1 MLGGCL
7 GDGKNVHPGKG
18 VDKGELDKKSGR
30 PTYYEATLLRYRCI
44 IKQNK
49 YYNKMKKTGIIVA
62 LLAVVAIA
70 FIWGVNVN
78 NRLVTADENVQQAWS
93 QVENVYKRRMDLIP
107 QLVATVQGAADYEKS
122 VLTEVTNA
130 RAGVEQT
137 QVDPSQLNEEQIKAY
152 QKAQDNLSK
161 AVANTIKVTVERYP
175 ELTATQ
181 GFRDLQTQLEGTE
194 NRITVERGKFNEAV
208 QKYNTMLRRFPASV
222 IAGMLGFE
230 KKGYFTAPEEA
241 AEPVKVEFD
250 F

>member
-1 MLGGCL
+1 
-7 GDGKNVHPGKG
+7 
-18 VDKGELDKKSGR
+18 
-30 PTYYEATLLRYRCI
+30 
-44 IKQNK
+44 
-49 YYNKMKKTGIIVA
+49 MKKGTIIILSIVG
-62 LLAVVAIA
+62 VVA
-70 FIWGVNVN
+70 FIFLWGVSVN
-78 NRLVTADENVQQAWS
+78 NRLVTNEENVAKAWS

-107 QLVATVQGAADYEKS
+107 QLVNTVKGAANYEKG

-130 RAGVEQT
+130 RAGVQQT
-137 QVDPSQLNEEQIKAY
+137 QVDPSQLTEEQVRAY

-161 AVANTIKVTVERYP
+161 ALANTIKVTVERYP

-181 GFRDLQTQLEGTE
+181 SFRDLQTQLEGTE

-208 QKYNTMLRRFPASV
+208 QAYNTKLRRFPASL

-241 AEPVKVEFD
+241 SEPVNVEFD

>member
-1 MLGGCL
+1 M
-7 GDGKNVHPGKG
+7 
-18 VDKGELDKKSGR
+18 KKS
-30 PTYYEATLLRYRCI
+30 TITI
-44 IKQNK
+44 IA
-49 YYNKMKKTGIIVA
+49 IVGV
-62 LLAVVAIA
+62 LAVIVFWVI
-70 FIWGVNVN
+70 GVNN
-78 NRLVTADENVQQAWS
+78 KLVTQEENVSKAWS

-107 QLVATVQGAADYEKS
+107 QLVNTVQGAANYEKG

-130 RAGVEQT
+130 RAGVQQT
-137 QVDPSQLNEEQIKAY
+137 QVDPSQLSEQQIAAY
-152 QKAQDNLSK
+152 QKAQDNLTK
-161 AVANTIKVTVERYP
+161 ALANTIKVTVERYP

-208 QKYNTMLRRFPASV
+208 QAYNTKLRRFPTSL

-241 AEPVKVEFD
+241 AEPVNVEFN

>member
-1 MLGGCL
+1 MRYRKKTFC
-7 GDGKNVHPGKG
+7 NM
-18 VDKGELDKKSGR
+18 KKS
-30 PTYYEATLLRYRCI
+30 TITI
-44 IKQNK
+44 IA
-49 YYNKMKKTGIIVA
+49 IVGV
-62 LLAVVAIA
+62 LAVIVFWVI
-70 FIWGVNVN
+70 GVNN
-78 NRLVTADENVQQAWS
+78 KLVTQEENVSKAWS

-107 QLVATVQGAADYEKS
+107 QLVNTVQGAANYEKG

-130 RAGVEQT
+130 RAGVQQT
-137 QVDPSQLNEEQIKAY
+137 TVDPSQLSEQQIAAY
-152 QKAQDNLSK
+152 QKAQDNLTK
-161 AVANTIKVTVERYP
+161 ALANTIKVTVERYP

-208 QKYNTMLRRFPASV
+208 QAYNTKLRRFPTSL

-241 AEPVKVEFD
+241 AEPVNVEFN

>member
-1 MLGGCL
+1 MAICVI
-7 GDGKNVHPGKG
+7 KIKTFCIM
-18 VDKGELDKKSGR
+18 KKS
-30 PTYYEATLLRYRCI
+30 TITI
-44 IKQNK
+44 IAVV
-49 YYNKMKKTGIIVA
+49 GV
-62 LLAVVAIA
+62 LAVIVLWGI
-70 FIWGVNVN
+70 GVNN
-78 NRLVTADENVQQAWS
+78 KLVTQEENVSKAWS

-107 QLVATVQGAADYEKS
+107 QLVNTVQGAANYEKS

-130 RAGVEQT
+130 RAGVQQT
-137 QVDPSQLNEEQIKAY
+137 QVDPSQLSEQQIAAY

-161 AVANTIKVTVERYP
+161 ALATTIKVTVERYP

-194 NRITVERGKFNEAV
+194 NRIAVERAKFNEAV
-208 QKYNTMLRRFPASV
+208 QAYNTKLRRFPTSL

-241 AEPVKVEFD
+241 AEPVNVEFN

>member
-1 MLGGCL
+1 
-7 GDGKNVHPGKG
+7 
-18 VDKGELDKKSGR
+18 
-30 PTYYEATLLRYRCI
+30 
-44 IKQNK
+44 
-49 YYNKMKKTGIIVA
+49 MKKGTIIILSIVGVVA
-62 LLAVVAIA
+62 LIFL
-70 FIWGVNVN
+70 WGVSVN
-78 NRLVTADENVQQAWS
+78 NRLVTNEENVAKAWS

-107 QLVATVQGAADYEKS
+107 QLVNTVKGAANYEKG

-130 RAGVEQT
+130 RAGVQQT
-137 QVDPSQLNEEQIKAY
+137 QVDPSQLTEEQVRAY

-161 AVANTIKVTVERYP
+161 ALANTIKVTVERYP

-208 QKYNTMLRRFPASV
+208 QAYNTKLRRFPASL

-241 AEPVKVEFD
+241 AEPVNVEFD

>member
-1 MLGGCL
+1 
-7 GDGKNVHPGKG
+7 
-18 VDKGELDKKSGR
+18 
-30 PTYYEATLLRYRCI
+30 
-44 IKQNK
+44 
-49 YYNKMKKTGIIVA
+49 MKKTGIIIAIVA
-62 LLAVVAIA
+62 VLAIIVL
-70 FIWGVNVN
+70 WGIRVN
-78 NRLVTADENVQQAWS
+78 NRLVTADEGVQQAWS
-93 QVENVYKRRMDLIP
+93 QVENVYKRRMDLVP
-107 QLVATVQGAADYEKS
+107 QLVATVQGAADYERS

-137 QVDPSQLNEEQIKAY
+137 KVDPSQLSEEQIKAY

-208 QKYNTMLRRFPASV
+208 QKYNTLLRRFPNSI
-222 IAGMLGFE
+222 IAGIAGFE

-241 AEPVKVEFD
+241 SEPVKVEFD

>member
-1 MLGGCL
+1 M
-7 GDGKNVHPGKG
+7 
-18 VDKGELDKKSGR
+18 KKS
-30 PTYYEATLLRYRCI
+30 TITI
-44 IKQNK
+44 IA
-49 YYNKMKKTGIIVA
+49 IVGV
-62 LLAVVAIA
+62 LAVIVLWAI
-70 FIWGVNVN
+70 GVNN
-78 NRLVTADENVQQAWS
+78 KLVTQEENVSKAWS

-107 QLVATVQGAADYEKS
+107 QLVNTVQGAANYEKG

-130 RAGVEQT
+130 RAGVQQT
-137 QVDPSQLNEEQIKAY
+137 QVDPSQLSEQQIAAY
-152 QKAQDNLSK
+152 QKAQDNLTK
-161 AVANTIKVTVERYP
+161 ALANTIKVTVERYP

-208 QKYNTMLRRFPASV
+208 QAYNTKLRRFPTSL

-241 AEPVKVEFD
+241 AEPVNVEFN

>member
-1 MLGGCL
+1 
-7 GDGKNVHPGKG
+7 
-18 VDKGELDKKSGR
+18 
-30 PTYYEATLLRYRCI
+30 
-44 IKQNK
+44 
-49 YYNKMKKTGIIVA
+49 MKKTGIIIAIVA
-62 LLAVVAIA
+62 VLAIIVL
-70 FIWGVNVN
+70 WGIRVN
-78 NRLVTADENVQQAWS
+78 NRLVTADEGVQQAWS
-93 QVENVYKRRMDLIP
+93 QVENVYKRRMDLVP
-107 QLVATVQGAADYEKS
+107 QLVATVQGAADYERS

-137 QVDPSQLNEEQIKAY
+137 KVDPSQLSEEQIKAY

-208 QKYNTMLRRFPASV
+208 QKYNTLLRRFPNSI
-222 IAGMLGFE
+222 IAGIAGFE

-241 AEPVKVEFD
+241 SEPVKVEFN

>member
-1 MLGGCL
+1 
-7 GDGKNVHPGKG
+7 
-18 VDKGELDKKSGR
+18 
-30 PTYYEATLLRYRCI
+30 
-44 IKQNK
+44 
-49 YYNKMKKTGIIVA
+49 MKKGTIIILSIVGVVA
-62 LLAVVAIA
+62 LIFL
-70 FIWGVNVN
+70 WGVSVN
-78 NRLVTADENVQQAWS
+78 NRLVTNEENVAKAWS

-107 QLVATVQGAADYEKS
+107 QLVNTVKGAANYEKG

-130 RAGVEQT
+130 RAGVQQT
-137 QVDPSQLNEEQIKAY
+137 QVDPSQLTEEQVRAY

-161 AVANTIKVTVERYP
+161 ALANTIKVTVERYP

-208 QKYNTMLRRFPASV
+208 QSYNTKLRRFPASL

-241 AEPVKVEFD
+241 SEPVNVEFD

>member
-1 MLGGCL
+1 M
-7 GDGKNVHPGKG
+7 
-18 VDKGELDKKSGR
+18 KKS
-30 PTYYEATLLRYRCI
+30 TITI
-44 IKQNK
+44 IAVV
-49 YYNKMKKTGIIVA
+49 GVLAIIVFWG
-62 LLAVVAIA
+62 I
-70 FIWGVNVN
+70 GVNN
-78 NRLVTADENVQQAWS
+78 KLVTQEENVSKAWS

-107 QLVATVQGAADYEKS
+107 QLVNTVKGAANYEKS

-130 RAGVEQT
+130 RAGVQQT
-137 QVDPSQLNEEQIKAY
+137 TVDPSQLSEQQIAAY
-152 QKAQDNLSK
+152 QKAQDNLTK
-161 AVANTIKVTVERYP
+161 ALANTIKVTVERYP

-208 QKYNTMLRRFPASV
+208 QAYNTKLRRFPTSL

-241 AEPVKVEFD
+241 AEPVNVEFD

>member
-1 MLGGCL
+1 M
-7 GDGKNVHPGKG
+7 
-18 VDKGELDKKSGR
+18 KKS
-30 PTYYEATLLRYRCI
+30 TITI
-44 IKQNK
+44 IAIV
-49 YYNKMKKTGIIVA
+49 GVLAIIV
-62 LLAVVAIA
+62 LWGI
-70 FIWGVNVN
+70 GVNN
-78 NRLVTADENVQQAWS
+78 KLVTQEENVSKAWS
-93 QVENVYKRRMDLIP
+93 NVENVYKRRMDLIP
-107 QLVATVQGAADYEKS
+107 QLVNTVQGAANYEKG

-130 RAGVEQT
+130 RAGVQQT
-137 QVDPSQLNEEQIKAY
+137 QVDPSQLTEEQVRAY

-161 AVANTIKVTVERYP
+161 ALANTIKVTVERYP

-208 QKYNTMLRRFPASV
+208 QAYNTKLRRFPASL

-241 AEPVKVEFD
+241 AEPVNVEFD

>member
-1 MLGGCL
+1 M
-7 GDGKNVHPGKG
+7 
-18 VDKGELDKKSGR
+18 KKS
-30 PTYYEATLLRYRCI
+30 TITI
-44 IKQNK
+44 IA
-49 YYNKMKKTGIIVA
+49 IVGV
-62 LLAVVAIA
+62 LAVIVFWVI
-70 FIWGVNVN
+70 GVNN
-78 NRLVTADENVQQAWS
+78 KLVTEEENVSKAWS

-107 QLVATVQGAADYEKS
+107 QLVNTVQGAANYEKS

-130 RAGVEQT
+130 RAGVQEAT
-137 QVDPSQLNEEQIKAY
+137 VDPSTLSEEQIKAY
-152 QKAQDNLSK
+152 QQAQDKLSK

-194 NRITVERGKFNEAV
+194 NRIAVERGKFNEAV
-208 QKYNTMLRRFPASV
+208 QAYNTKLRRFPTSL

-241 AEPVKVEFD
+241 AEPVNVEFN